1 VIKTLHP
8 HLTILLADD
17 HPLFRKGLEDII
29 RTTDYANAKFITASN
44 GQEAVNAFKA
54 GKPDLIFLDINM
66 PVMNGFDA
74 ADRILGERAKIPI
87 IVLTQFDEMP
97 LILNFFKIGA
107 RAFLTKN
114 IEVDEISNAITSV
127 LNGDYYYHS
136 RYDETISQW
145 LMTGLRKKVP
155 SIKFTTREM
164 QLIMLMSKGRTTQ
177 EISDHLDLSFR
188 SIETYRYQ
196 LIKKVDVKN
205 TAELISYVYKN
216 GIL

>member
-1 VIKTLHP
+1 MTPAQSKQ
-8 HLTILLADD
+8 LTVLLADD

-29 RTTDYANAKFITASN
+29 RTTGYAGSRFVYASN
-44 GQEAVNAFKA
+44 GQEAVDAFNTHS
-54 GKPDLIFLDINM
+54 PNLVFLDINM

-74 ADRILGERAKIPI
+74 AEQILTARPGTPI

-114 IEVDEISNAITSV
+114 IEVDDISNAMSSV
-127 LNGDYYYHS
+127 LNGDYYYHT

-155 SIKFTTREM
+155 SIKFSDREM
-164 QLIMLMSKGRTTQ
+164 QIIMLMSKGKTTQ
-177 EISDHLDLSFR
+177 EISDQLKLSFR

-196 LIKKVDVKN
+196 LIKKVDVNN

>member
-1 VIKTLHP
+1 MS
-8 HLTILLADD
+8 ILLTDD

-29 RTTDYANAKFITASN
+29 RTTQYGSAKFLSASN
-44 GQEAVNAFKA
+44 GKEAVDLFKVS
-54 GKPDLIFLDINM
+54 KPDLIFLDINM

-74 ADRILGERAKIPI
+74 ANQILEEKPQTPI

-114 IEVDEISNAITSV
+114 IEVDEISVAMTSV

-136 RYDETISQW
+136 RYDDTISQW

-177 EISDHLDLSFR
+177 EISDHLQLSFR

-216 GIL
+216 SII

>member
-1 VIKTLHP
+1 MSTEQPRPLS
-8 HLTILLADD
+8 ILLTDD

-29 RTTDYANAKFITASN
+29 RTTQYGSAKFLSASN
-44 GQEAVNAFKA
+44 GKEAIDLFKVS
-54 GKPDLIFLDINM
+54 KPDLIFLDINM

-74 ADRILGERAKIPI
+74 AGQILSEKPQTPI

-114 IEVDEISNAITSV
+114 IEVDEISVAMTSV

-136 RYDETISQW
+136 RYDDTISQW

-177 EISDHLDLSFR
+177 EISDHLKLSFR

-216 GIL
+216 SII

>member
-1 VIKTLHP
+1 
-8 HLTILLADD
+8 
-17 HPLFRKGLEDII
+17 
-29 RTTDYANAKFITASN
+29 
-44 GQEAVNAFKA
+44 
-54 GKPDLIFLDINM
+54 
-66 PVMNGFDA
+66 MNGFDA
-74 ADRILGERAKIPI
+74 ADQILSEKARTPI

-114 IEVDEISNAITSV
+114 IEVDEISTAMASV

-164 QLIMLMSKGRTTQ
+164 QLIVLMSKGRTTQ
-177 EISDHLDLSFR
+177 EISDHLQLSFR

-216 GIL
+216 SIL